1 MLLLVASSIGIAA
14 FYALV
19 SYGLGRNLHGRY
31 LLGMYI
37 VLQAVLWS
45 GLTKGPAD
53 GAAAR
58 RLILCGALALHAFTL
73 RFVLVSY
80 FD

>member
-1 MLLLVASSIGIAA
+1 LLIAACVASTAV
-14 FYALV
+14 YALV

-31 LLGMYI
+31 LLAMFV

-45 GLTKGPAD
+45 GVARVPR
-53 GAAAR
+53 GAARA
-58 RLILCGALALHAFTL
+58 LLLCGALALHAYAL
-73 RFVLVSY
+73 RFLLLSY